1 MPRVLKVS
9 PQRQVTL
16 PKDVWEAI
24 GKPSYVEAEVVKGD
38 LVIRSSEY
46 KTLEEAEHAWGKHGI
61 TRAVLVEALKIVE
74 GREKEGGET

>member
-16 PKDVWEAI
+16 PKDVWVAI
-24 GKPSYVEAEVVKGD
+24 GKPSYVEAEIVKQD
-38 LVIRSSEY
+38 LVIRRSSY
-46 KTLEEAEHAWGKHGI
+46 LTLEEAEQAWGKQGI

-74 GREKEGGET
+74 GKERDK